1 MSNSRNYY
9 FDGIRGLAI
18 LMVIGIHTYP
28 NPDSDTF
35 WGVTEICLR
44 QLLNCAVPIF
54 FAISGYFLVKKDF
67 NSFEDIKM
75 FWKKQILKVYVPTL
89 VWSLP
94 YFLIEI
100 LKGESI
106 FGNIL
111 FLFVCGFGPFYFIAT
126 IIQYYV
132 LLPII
137 KKIKSFSNIIP
148 FTISLISSLV
158 AAYYISW
165 GGFSSLPI
173 IFYAGPFYVWIVF
186 FVLGTILGGAKNLI
200 IQINYIGCF
209 SLILM
214 GLMIQFFELFIMHD
228 NGVFSVGLKMSSVLF
243 SISAIIVIFSKSNNL
258 ALDCNN
264 RLVKLGS
271 ISFPIYLI
279 HSYFALLVGR
289 LSHGLIPWFL
299 SWMLVCALSIGAVY
313 YCKHYIPKRLHYYLG
328 VL

>member
-67 NSFEDIKM
+67 KSFEDIKM

-111 FLFVCGFGPFYFIAT
+111 FLFVCGF
-126 IIQYYV
+126 
-132 LLPII
+132 LLL
-137 KKIKSFSNIIP
+137 
-148 FTISLISSLV
+148 SL
-158 AAYYISW
+158 
-165 GGFSSLPI
+165 
-173 IFYAGPFYVWIVF
+173 F
-186 FVLGTILGGAKNLI
+186 FR
-200 IQINYIGCF
+200 
-209 SLILM
+209 
-214 GLMIQFFELFIMHD
+214 IQFFD
-228 NGVFSVGLKMSSVLF
+228 NCLT
-243 SISAIIVIFSKSNNL
+243 
-258 ALDCNN
+258 
-264 RLVKLGS
+264 
-271 ISFPIYLI
+271 
-279 HSYFALLVGR
+279 
-289 LSHGLIPWFL
+289 
-299 SWMLVCALSIGAVY
+299 
-313 YCKHYIPKRLHYYLG
+313 
-328 VL
+328 